1 MTMSGMK
8 RGPFD
13 WKGFW
18 LGMLTLVTMGGAL
31 ALIIAAIKSIS

>member
-18 LGMLTLVTMGGAL
+18 LGMLTLAVMGGAL
-31 ALIIAAIKSIS
+31 AGVIALCR

>member
-13 WKGFW
+13 WNGFW
-18 LGMLTLVTMGGAL
+18 LGMLTLAVMGGAL
-31 ALIIAAIKSIS
+31 AGVIALCR